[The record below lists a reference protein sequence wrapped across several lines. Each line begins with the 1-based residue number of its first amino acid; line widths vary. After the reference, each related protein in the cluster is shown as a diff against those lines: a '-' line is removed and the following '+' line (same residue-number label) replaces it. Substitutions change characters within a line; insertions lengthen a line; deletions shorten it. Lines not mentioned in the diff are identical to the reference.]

1 MSHPRI
7 DALIVGAGLAG
18 LTAARLL
25 TQQGLSCQVLE
36 ATDSVGGR
44 VKTDEFEGFLLDRGF
59 QVLLSAYPEC
69 QALLDYDRLQLKP
82 FYNGSLIWTGQG
94 FEKVADPWRHPWD
107 AVQSVGNSIGT
118 LMDKLKVAKLR
129 QQVLSGSDTACFQ
142 SPETTTLAYLQNF
155 GFSEGMIER
164 FFRPFLGGIFLES
177 ELATSSRFF
186 EFVFRM
192 FALGDVVLP
201 AHGMQAIPQQLAD
214 GLPPGVVRLNNKVAR
229 IEPVQSAGQQGGQ
242 VTLASGET
250 LSAKAILIAT
260 DAADAA
266 ELYPT
271 LPQQAFNR
279 VHCLYFAA
287 PTAPLDLPIL
297 ALNAQPGTL
306 VNNLCVPSLV
316 SPAYAP
322 AGQHLISVSV
332 LRSELSDEALA
343 AAVRQELHGWFG
355 EAVKDWRFLKAYTI
369 RKALPRLTL
378 PESSLSQA
386 PARLTEG
393 IFHCG
398 DYLDTPSINGAMAT
412 GRRAAQAILASLK
425 TTVSTP

>member
-1 MSHPRI
+1 MSQPQI
-7 DALIVGAGLAG
+7 DVLIVGAGLAG

-25 TQQGLSCQVLE
+25 SEQGLSCQLLE
-36 ATDSVGGR
+36 ATESVGGR

-69 QALLDYDRLQLKP
+69 QALLDYDRLDLKP

-107 AVQSVGNSIGT
+107 AVQSVGNSIGS
-118 LMDKLKVAKLR
+118 LMDKLKVAALR
-129 QQVLSGSDTACFQ
+129 QQVLSGSDSACFQ
-142 SPETTTLAYLQNF
+142 SPETTTLAYLRNF

-177 ELATSSRFF
+177 QLATSSRFF

-201 AHGMQAIPQQLAD
+201 AHGMQAIPRQLAD
-214 GLPPGVVRLNNKVAR
+214 GLPAGVLRLNTKVAQ
-229 IEPVQSAGQQGGQ
+229 IQPGQPASQ
-242 VTLASGET
+242 VILASGET
-250 LSAKAILIAT
+250 LSAKAILLAT

-266 ELYPT
+266 KLCPT
-271 LPQQAFNR
+271 LPQRAFNR

-297 ALNAQPGTL
+297 TLNAQPGSL

-332 LRSELSDEALA
+332 LQTELSDEALA
-343 AAVRQELHGWFG
+343 AALQQELQGWFG
-355 EAVKDWRFLKAYTI
+355 EAVNSWRFLKAYTI
-369 RKALPRLTL
+369 HKALPRLTV
-378 PESSLSQA
+378 PENPLTQA
-386 PARLTEG
+386 KTPLTDG
-393 IFHCG
+393 LFHCG

-412 GRRAAQAILASLK
+412 GRRAAQAILESLK
-425 TTVSTP
+425 TAVATP

>member
-1 MSHPRI
+1 MSQPQN
-7 DALIVGAGLAG
+7 DVLIIGAGLAG

-25 TQQGLSCQVLE
+25 SQQGLSCQLLE
-36 ATDSVGGR
+36 ATESVGGR
-44 VKTDEFEGFLLDRGF
+44 VKTDTVEGFLLDRGF

-69 QALLDYDRLQLKP
+69 QALLDYERLNLKP

-118 LMDKLKVAKLR
+118 LMDKFKVAKLR
-129 QQVLSGSDTACFQ
+129 QQVLSGSDSACFQ
-142 SPETTTLAYLQNF
+142 SPETTTLIYLRDF
-155 GFSEGMIER
+155 GFSESMIER

-201 AHGMQAIPQQLAD
+201 AQGMQAIPQQLAD
-214 GLPPGVVRLNNKVAR
+214 GLPQGTLRLNAKVTC
-229 IEPVQSAGQQGGQ
+229 IEPGQQGGQ

-250 LSAKAILIAT
+250 LSAKAILLAT
-260 DAADAA
+260 DAADAT
-266 ELYPT
+266 ELCPT
-271 LPQQAFNR
+271 LTHRDFNR

-297 ALNAQPGTL
+297 ALSAQPGSL
-306 VNNLCVPSLV
+306 VSNLCVPSLV

-332 LRSELSDEALA
+332 LHTELSNDALV
-343 AAVRQELHGWFG
+343 AAVQKELRGWFG
-355 EAVKDWRFLKAYTI
+355 EALDTWRFLKAYTI
-369 RKALPRLTL
+369 HKALPRLTI
-378 PESSLSQA
+378 PENTLTQA
-386 PARLTEG
+386 PARLGDG

-412 GRRAAQAILASLK
+412 GRRAAQAILESLK
-425 TTVSTP
+425 TTVAAP

>member
-1 MSHPRI
+1 MSQPRI

-25 TQQGLSCQVLE
+25 SQQGLSCQVLE
-36 ATDSVGGR
+36 ATESVGGR

-69 QALLDYDRLQLKP
+69 QAFLDYDRLDLKP

-129 QQVLSGSDTACFQ
+129 QQVLSGSDAACFQ

-155 GFSEGMIER
+155 GFSKGMIER

-214 GLPPGVVRLNNKVAR
+214 GLPEGALRLNAKVTR
-229 IEPVQSAGQQGGQ
+229 VEPGQ

-250 LSAKAILIAT
+250 LNAKAILLAT

-266 ELYPT
+266 ELCPN
-271 LPQQAFNR
+271 LPHRAFNQ

-297 ALNAQPGTL
+297 ALNAQAGGL

-332 LRSELSDEALA
+332 LQTELNDEALA
-343 AAVRQELHGWFG
+343 TAVQQELRAWFG
-355 EAVKDWRFLKAYTI
+355 EAVHNWRFLKAYTI
-369 RKALPRLTL
+369 RKALPRLTV
-378 PESSLSQA
+378 PESSLTQA
-386 PARLTEG
+386 PARLADG

-412 GRRAAQAILASLK
+412 GRRAAQAILESLK
-425 TTVSTP
+425 TAVATP

>member
-7 DALIVGAGLAG
+7 DALIIGAGLAG

-25 TQQGLSCQVLE
+25 NQQGLSCQLLE
-36 ATDSVGGR
+36 ATESVGGR
-44 VKTDEFEGFLLDRGF
+44 VKTDAFEGFLLDRGF

-118 LMDKLKVAKLR
+118 LMDKFKVAKLR
-129 QQVLSGSDTACFQ
+129 QQVLSGSHSSCFQ
-142 SPETTTLAYLQNF
+142 SPETTTLAYLRNF
-155 GFSEGMIER
+155 GFSKNMIER

-177 ELATSSRFF
+177 DLATSSRFF

-214 GLPPGVVRLNNKVAR
+214 GLPPGVLRLNAKVTR
-229 IEPVQSAGQQGGQ
+229 IESGQSADQQGGQ

-250 LSAKAILIAT
+250 LSARAILLAT
-260 DAADAA
+260 DAKDAA

-271 LPQQAFNR
+271 LPPRAFNR
-279 VHCLYFAA
+279 VHCLYFAE

-297 ALNAQPGTL
+297 ALNAQPGGL

-332 LRSELSDEALA
+332 LQTELSDDALV
-343 AAVRQELHGWFG
+343 AAVQEELQGWFG
-355 EAVKDWRFLKAYTI
+355 NAVNNWRFLKAYTI
-369 RKALPRLTL
+369 HKALPRLTI
-378 PESSLSQA
+378 PENTLTQA
-386 PARLTEG
+386 PARLG
-393 IFHCG
+393 DGLFHCG

-412 GRRAAQAILASLK
+412 GRRAAQAILESLK
-425 TTVSTP
+425 TAVTTP